1 MGWVRDS
8 VRSNVRD
15 ERMIFTSLGVAEEI
29 GASCHYIKVDGTG
42 ILLDAGSD
50 PEREGIESAPDLD
63 YIQSNPD
70 WPVDHIVITHAHH
83 DHLGSLPVV
92 VKRFPHAKVHMSTA
106 TRYLADILLPDSARL
121 QRRKLEE
128 GSTNVPPLFTEEDV
142 HAISYIYESHELE
155 TDFDLSGLK
164 GRYAVS
170 GELYDAG
177 HVLGSVGV
185 HISWIEDGKERTLF
199 FSGDTGLR
207 NQTIIPGANYPDD
220 PVDVLLLESTL
231 GADPEAELFDR
242 KGEEKRLGKSMAKV
256 LKRGGAVLMP
266 VFALGRSQ
274 EMLALVD
281 RFKNRGIID
290 EDIPVYTAGMMRAI
304 SDAYD
309 KMRFNTPR
317 LNEDFQV
324 FGVKQRR
331 LPRTDGALNELL
343 KKPCILLVGS
353 GMMFER
359 TISNKIAQ
367 NLIENEK
374 NGIFFAGYA
383 RDDSPAALLIEAR
396 AKGKGTPVTINKNR
410 GVQAAKCSVDRFRFS
425 GHSHRRDLL
434 AMVDMIQPQTIVLVH
449 GELSAKEW
457 MRDNLKFFYPEIEV
471 HLPRMKD
478 VLEI

>member
-1 MGWVRDS
+1 
-8 VRSNVRD
+8 
-15 ERMIFTSLGVAEEI
+15 MIFTSLGVSEEI

-50 PEREGIESAPDLD
+50 PEREGIESAPDLQHV
-63 YIQSNPD
+63 ISNPD
-70 WPVDHIVITHAHH
+70 WPVDHIVVTHAHH
-83 DHLGSLPVV
+83 DHLGSLPIV
-92 VKRFPHAKVHMSTA
+92 VKMFPHAKVHMSVA

-128 GSTNVPPLFTEEDV
+128 GSTSVQPMFTEEDV
-142 HAISYIYESHELE
+142 HACSYLYESHELD
-155 TDFDLSGLK
+155 TDFDLTGLK
-164 GRYAVS
+164 GRFSVT

-207 NQTIIPGANYPDD
+207 NQTIIPGATYPDD

-231 GADPEAELFDR
+231 AADPQAELFDR

-256 LKRGGAVLMP
+256 LKRGGVVLMP
-266 VFALGRSQ
+266 AFALGRAQ

-281 RFKNRGIID
+281 RFKTRGIIH

-324 FGVKQRR
+324 FGVKQKR
-331 LPRTDGALNELL
+331 LPRTDGALNEIL
-343 KKPCILLVGS
+343 KKPCILIVGS

-367 NLIENEK
+367 NLIEREN
-374 NGIFFAGYA
+374 NGVFFVGYA
-383 RDDSPAALLIEAR
+383 REDSPGALLFEAR
-396 AKGKGTPVTINKNR
+396 AKGKGTKVTLSKNR
-410 GVQAAKCSVDRFRFS
+410 GPQSANCSVERFRFS
-425 GHSHRRDLL
+425 GHSNRRDLL
-434 AMVDMIQPQTIVLVH
+434 VMVDMLQPQKIVLVH
-449 GELSAKEW
+449 GEQAAKEW
-457 MRDNLKFFYPEIEV
+457 MRDNLRFFYPEIEV
-471 HLPRMKD
+471 HLPAMD
-478 VLEI
+478 EVLEL